1 MALELNSKNLGKILE
16 DYFSM
21 DKTKN
26 LRISDYSEE
35 EWSKILTIADISESY
50 KEIDYL
56 AKNVLQFAMK
66 NKKDDLLHKSAT
78 IIASAD
84 ILDKAV
90 EKIYTMIIY
99 DQVNVSE
106 FEARK
111 SPAIIALEKSGLVP
125 DILEIIADL
134 LQDDENP
141 YRRISNPTHDHYVEL
156 VC

>member
-1 MALELNSKNLGKILE
+1 MALELNSENLGKILE

-21 DKTKN
+21 DRSKN
-26 LRISDYSEE
+26 LRVSDYSEE
-35 EWSKILTIADISESY
+35 EWGKILTIADISESY

-56 AKNVLQFAMK
+56 AKNVMEFAMK
-66 NKKDDLLHKSAT
+66 TKNDDLLNKAIS
-78 IIASAD
+78 IIISSKT
-84 ILDKAV
+84 LNKAV
-90 EKIYTMIIY
+90 EKVYTMIIH

-134 LQDDENP
+134 LQDEENP